1 MRRLFDRVAC
11 GTKSAKNKTSHESGS
26 GTVRDFRRRRL
37 DVTNAR
43 GVVETSDS
51 EEEASEASEASSFF
65 PSSTFPSSPP
75 SSSAAVP
82 TVSREDGFFSPPEN
96 TGFASTATDAGAR
109 AAWGGVRGL
118 RIFVFRL
125 GSVYTTGLCLCLSAR
140 RGVEVGGGSDPAD
153 VWTFF
158 FPRVGGLVASP
169 GVAVSRAAKPRRF
182 TRGAPLVAGGGIV
195 GSVFFGD

>member
-1 MRRLFDRVAC
+1 MGAPH
-11 GTKSAKNKTSHESGS
+11 AAA
-26 GTVRDFRRRRL
+26 
-37 DVTNAR
+37 AR
-43 GVVETSDS
+43 ALG
-51 EEEASEASEASSFF
+51 A
-65 PSSTFPSSPP
+65 
-75 SSSAAVP
+75 
-82 TVSREDGFFSPPEN
+82 G
-96 TGFASTATDAGAR
+96 GGAR
-109 AAWGGVRGL
+109 AAHRGGGVRGL

>member
-1 MRRLFDRVAC
+1 VFVAC
-11 GTKSAKNKTSHESGS
+11 GTKSAKNKTSHESS
-26 GTVRDFRRRRL
+26 NRTARDFRRRRL
-37 DVTNAR
+37 DVTNAS

-51 EEEASEASEASSFF
+51 EEEASEASSFF
-65 PSSTFPSSPP
+65 PVSSFPSSPP
-75 SSSAAVP
+75 SASAAVP
-82 TVSREDGFFSPPEN
+82 TVSREGGFFSPPEN

-195 GSVFFGD
+195 GSAFFGD

>member
-1 MRRLFDRVAC
+1 VFVAC
-11 GTKSAKNKTSHESGS
+11 GTKSAKNKTSHESS
-26 GTVRDFRRRRL
+26 NRTARDFRRRRL
-37 DVTNAR
+37 DVTNAS

-51 EEEASEASEASSFF
+51 EEEASEASLFF
-65 PSSTFPSSPP
+65 PSSSFPSSPP
-75 SSSAAVP
+75 SASAAVP
-82 TVSREDGFFSPPEN
+82 TVSREGGFFSPPEN

-195 GSVFFGD
+195 GSAFVGD

>member
-1 MRRLFDRVAC
+1 MFVAC
-11 GTKSAKNKTSHESGS
+11 GTKSAKNKTSHESS
-26 GTVRDFRRRRL
+26 NRTARDFRRRRL

-51 EEEASEASEASSFF
+51 EEEASEASSFF
-65 PSSTFPSSPP
+65 PFSSFPSSPP
-75 SSSAAVP
+75 SASAAVP
-82 TVSREDGFFSPPEN
+82 TVSREGGFFSPPEN

>member
-1 MRRLFDRVAC
+1 MFVAC
-11 GTKSAKNKTSHESGS
+11 GTKSAKNKTSHESS
-26 GTVRDFRRRRL
+26 NRTARDFRRRRL
-37 DVTNAR
+37 DVTNAS

-51 EEEASEASEASSFF
+51 EEEASEASSFF
-65 PSSTFPSSPP
+65 PFSSFPSSPP
-75 SSSAAVP
+75 SASAAVP
-82 TVSREDGFFSPPEN
+82 TVSREGGFFSPPEN

-125 GSVYTTGLCLCLSAR
+125 GSVYTTGLSPCLSAR

>member
-1 MRRLFDRVAC
+1 VFVAC
-11 GTKSAKNKTSHESGS
+11 GTKSAKNKTSHESS
-26 GTVRDFRRRRL
+26 NRTARDFRRRRL
-37 DVTNAR
+37 DVTNAS

-51 EEEASEASEASSFF
+51 EEEASEASLFF
-65 PSSTFPSSPP
+65 PSSSFPVVASVGLRRRS
-75 SSSAAVP
+75 
-82 TVSREDGFFSPPEN
+82 DGFPRGWVFFSSRKH
-96 TGFASTATDAGAR
+96 GVRLHRHRRRRAR

>member
-1 MRRLFDRVAC
+1 M
-11 GTKSAKNKTSHESGS
+11 
-26 GTVRDFRRRRL
+26 
-37 DVTNAR
+37 
-43 GVVETSDS
+43 
-51 EEEASEASEASSFF
+51 
-65 PSSTFPSSPP
+65 
-75 SSSAAVP
+75 
-82 TVSREDGFFSPPEN
+82 
-96 TGFASTATDAGAR
+96 
-109 AAWGGVRGL
+109 RGL

-195 GSVFFGD
+195 GSAFVGDWRDTHAEAFSETEGTCRRSVFETPRIGDHGSGEGGAEAFCFGRLSRKDLREVVDAAGEAYAFPVDRFAGDRRSARWSLSRLACASTWILSLRISSRASPRLV

>member
-1 MRRLFDRVAC
+1 
-11 GTKSAKNKTSHESGS
+11 
-26 GTVRDFRRRRL
+26 
-37 DVTNAR
+37 VTNAR
-43 GVVETSDS
+43 GVVEVSDS
-51 EEEASEASEASSFF
+51 EEEASEASSFF
-65 PSSTFPSSPP
+65 PSSSFPSSPP
-75 SSSAAVP
+75 SASAAVP
-82 TVSREDGFFSPPEN
+82 TVSREGGFCSPPEN

-158 FPRVGGLVASP
+158 LPRVGGLVASP

-195 GSVFFGD
+195 GSAFFGD

>member
-1 MRRLFDRVAC
+1 MFVAC
-11 GTKSAKNKTSHESGS
+11 GTKSAKNKTSHESS
-26 GTVRDFRRRRL
+26 NRTARDFRRRRL

-43 GVVETSDS
+43 GVVEASDS
-51 EEEASEASEASSFF
+51 EEEASETSEASEASSFF
-65 PSSTFPSSPP
+65 PSSSFPSSPP
-75 SSSAAVP
+75 SSAAAVP
-82 TVSREDGFFSPPEN
+82 TVSRDDRFFSPPEN

-182 TRGAPLVAGGGIV
+182 TRGAPLVAGGGII
-195 GSVFFGD
+195 GSAFFGD

>member
-1 MRRLFDRVAC
+1 MFVAC
-11 GTKSAKNKTSHESGS
+11 GTKSAKNKTSHESS
-26 GTVRDFRRRRL
+26 NRTARDFRRRRL

-51 EEEASEASEASSFF
+51 EEEASEASSFF
-65 PSSTFPSSPP
+65 PSSSFPSSPP
-75 SSSAAVP
+75 SASAAVP
-82 TVSREDGFFSPPEN
+82 TVSREGGFFSPPEN